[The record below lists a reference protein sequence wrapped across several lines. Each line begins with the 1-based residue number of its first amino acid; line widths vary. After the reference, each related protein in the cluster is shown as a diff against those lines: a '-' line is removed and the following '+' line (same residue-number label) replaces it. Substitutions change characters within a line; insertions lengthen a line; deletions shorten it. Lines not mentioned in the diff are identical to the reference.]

1 MRINRIFCL
10 LPVLLLLQGCVA
22 VNPGPTK
29 EEKASSVNVELGL
42 GYLQQNNLELA
53 NEKLL
58 KALQQ
63 NPNSVKGNYIFAIL
77 QDRLGEKEKAEFH
90 YERATSLDPDNSEA
104 ANNYGAFL
112 CRHGREREAEK
123 YFLRAVKNPLYKT
136 PEYAYTNAALC
147 LIEVGE
153 TGSAKLYLRD
163 ALAARSNFSVALIS
177 LAQVLFDEGDYEQ
190 AKVYLDRYHLGAKP
204 TARSLWLAIR
214 TELELGGNDRVAEL
228 SSRLE
233 ADFPDST
240 EYRDWLKIQ

>member
-163 ALAARSNFSVALIS
+163 ALEARSNFSVALIS